1 MMSAEHQR
9 VPSEREV
16 VEEGDSVLAGPGV
29 VATKSQTRGGI
40 AGISLGGG
48 AGALVGALLGAL
60 IFGGIPGI
68 VITAVCF
75 AFAGGTIG
83 VLVGGFTN
91 TKGNVSPTSPADN

>member
-1 MMSAEHQR
+1 MSTPER
-9 VPSEREV
+9 VPSERETQ
-16 VEEGDSVLAGPGV
+16 EEGDSVLVGPGV

-40 AGISLGGG
+40 AGIILGGASG
-48 AGALVGALLGAL
+48 AILGAIL
-60 IFGGIPGI
+60 GAVIFGGMSGI

-91 TKGNVSPTSPADN
+91 TKGNVSPTAPADN